1 MKIFLTKFHYQKKL
15 NITSVMLFII
25 LSLPTLFYFLI
36 TKLRNY
42 LYDKNVL
49 KSYEEKE
56 AFVVSV
62 GNLTTGG
69 TGKTPFVIK
78 LANYFA
84 NVKNEKVAVILRGYG
99 GKLDNKKINT
109 IKKYGQVLY
118 SSNICGDEAF
128 LIAKST
134 LDNCFVLTS
143 KNRVEAIKYAS
154 SQLNC
159 KIIILD
165 DCFQHRKVKPNLN
178 LLLIDSQKQFGNGF
192 VLPFGP
198 LREEKKSI
206 KKRADEIIVVNKDND
221 ETKNVENWVTKFK
234 EKYKKPT
241 FACNMNFSRIYLLK
255 DEKQNDVSCE
265 IHNVFAFS
273 AIGSPNQF
281 YQNCEKYNLVGT
293 KSYPDH
299 HLYLQNDLDEL
310 NNLGK
315 KHNAKMLI
323 TTEKDGVKLTSFNSD
338 LKICILK
345 IEPEVDIE
353 KLLKLM

>member
-1 MKIFLTKFHYQKKL
+1 
-15 NITSVMLFII
+15 MLFII

-36 TKLRNY
+36 TNLRNY

-99 GKLDNKKINT
+99 GKLDSKKINT

-134 LDNCFVLTS
+134 LDNCFVFTS

-206 KKRADEIIVVNKDND
+206 KKRADKIIVVNK
-221 ETKNVENWVTKFK
+221 EKNTSQNIDTLIDKYK
-234 EKYKKPT
+234 EKYNKPT
-241 FACNMNFSRIYLLK
+241 FACNMNFSKIYLLK
-255 DEKQNDVSCE
+255 DEKQNDVSYE
-265 IHNVFAFS
+265 IHNVFAFC

-299 HLYLQNDLDEL
+299 HLYTQNDLDEL

-323 TTEKDGVKLTSFNSD
+323 TTEKDAVKLTNLKSS
-338 LKICILK
+338 LKICVLK
-345 IEPEVDIE
+345 IEPKIDIE
-353 KLLKLM
+353 KLFDYK